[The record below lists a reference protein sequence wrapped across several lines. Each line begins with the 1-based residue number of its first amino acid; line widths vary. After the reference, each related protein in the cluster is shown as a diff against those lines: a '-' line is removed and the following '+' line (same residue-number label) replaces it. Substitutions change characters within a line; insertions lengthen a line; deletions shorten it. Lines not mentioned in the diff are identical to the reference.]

1 MAKVIVGIHGLANK
15 PPRRVLQQWWKA
27 AIVEGLRKNLRIRR
41 PRPHFHLVYWADLL
55 HKRAQHQDTDFAYDE
70 LFNTQPYR
78 PAARGALRRYDDSWY
93 DRPIADARE
102 ALHSG
107 LELLKTELG
116 LDRAVDELLAKKLRD
131 LAYYWDPKQKL
142 RDRRGRQGTA
152 RDVLDAECRSAL
164 LAHADDEIL
173 LIAHSMGSI
182 ISYNV
187 LRDMGHPARG
197 GKPPLTVSHFVTIGS
212 PLGLQMVRDSTRR
225 SRWDKKVRTPT
236 IVAERWVNFA
246 DRKDPV
252 AFDTHLRD
260 DYGQN
265 DVGVQVVDDLV
276 LNDYV
281 SPTSVPNPHKSYGY
295 LRTPEMSDL
304 IASFLSQ

>member
-15 PPRRVLQQWWKA
+15 PPRRTLQQWWKA
-27 AIVEGLRKNLRIRR
+27 AIVEGLRKNLSIRR
-41 PRPHFHLVYWADLL
+41 PRLHVHLVYWADLL
-55 HKRAQHQDTDFAYDE
+55 HKRARHEDADFAYDE

-78 PAARGALRRYDDSWY
+78 PAARGALRRYDDRWY

-131 LAYYWDPKQKL
+131 LAYYWDPKQTL
-142 RDRRGRQGTA
+142 RDRHGRRGTA

-173 LIAHSMGSI
+173 LVAHSMGSI

-187 LRDMGHPARG
+187 MRDVGHPARR
-197 GKPPLTVSHFVTIGS
+197 GKPPLAVSHFVTIGS

-225 SRWDKKVRTPT
+225 SCWDRKVRTPT
-236 IVAERWVNFA
+236 IVTERWVNLA

-260 DYGQN
+260 DYGSN
-265 DVGVQVVDDLV
+265 DLGVRVVDDLV

-281 SPTSVPNPHKSYGY
+281 SPTRVPDHHKSYGY

>member
-15 PPRRVLQQWWKA
+15 PPRRMLQQWWKA
-27 AIVEGLRKNLRIRR
+27 SILEGLRKNLRIRR
-41 PRPHFHLVYWADLL
+41 PKLHVHLVYWADLL
-55 HKRAQHQDTDFAYDE
+55 HKRARHQDTDFVYDG
-70 LFNTQPYR
+70 LFNTQPYL
-78 PAARGALRRYDDSWY
+78 PAAQGALRRYDDRWY

-102 ALHSG
+102 ALQSG
-107 LELLKTELG
+107 LERLKTELG
-116 LDRAVDELLAKKLRD
+116 LDRAVDELLATKLRD

-142 RDRRGRQGTA
+142 RDRRGRRGTA
-152 RDVLDAECRSAL
+152 RNVLDAECRSAL
-164 LAHADDEIL
+164 LSHAGDEIL
-173 LIAHSMGSI
+173 LIAHSRGSI

-187 LRDMGHPARG
+187 LRDIGHSASG
-197 GKPPLTVSHFVTIGS
+197 GKPPLPVSHFVTIGS

-225 SRWDKKVRTPT
+225 SCWDKKVRTPT
-236 IVAERWVNFA
+236 VVAERWVNLA
-246 DRKDPV
+246 DRRDPV

-260 DYGQN
+260 DYGPN
-265 DVGVQVVDDLV
+265 DLGVQVVDDLV

-281 SPTSVPNPHKSYGY
+281 SPTGAPNHHKSYGY